1 MNAED
6 FFNCFLLLKTKLM
19 WTATSQDGE
28 RFVWQNIRWLRYTK
42 ANFGKIEYKTT
53 LDISVPF
60 QTLNLLKLGVNSMN
74 KDNLSILKENV
85 KINLKKKKDLL
96 DLLPFINTC
105 FHPFYK
111 SLPAQDSLETQ
122 PDLVEDEPE
131 IL

>member
-28 RFVWQNIRWLRYTK
+28 RFVRQNIRWLRYTK

-60 QTLNLLKLGVNSMN
+60 QTLNLLKLGVNSMD
-74 KDNLSILKENV
+74 KDNISILKENV

-96 DLLPFINTC
+96 DLLPFINTS
-105 FHPFYK
+105 FHSFYK
-111 SLPAQDSLETQ
+111 S
-122 PDLVEDEPE
+122 
-131 IL
+131 